1 MTDCTTE
8 RDDGYD
14 YIIVGSGAGGGPLA
28 SRLAQNGK
36 RVLVLEA
43 GANHAALPPRDP
55 AHEISRVPAL
65 HAASTE
71 HEALAWRFFVKHY
84 ETLPAGVPADP
95 KWHHAPSSE
104 PADQQQEGIFYPRAA
119 AVGGCTVHN
128 AMITIAGPDSDWDQL
143 AHRLGDSSWRG
154 EVMRG
159 YFKRLEHNDYL
170 PLPEP
175 AARSAFARLWDYVKE
190 SCSWLFGFDPD
201 RTRGGHGFDGWLHTS
216 VADASIGLKDAQLIR
231 MLKAALWQAKVD
243 GLDRAWTWTET
254 ILKGQARQ
262 ALDPNHATTKSKS
275 PEGISLIPLAVY
287 GDGTTIHQERST
299 PWAIVGRRSSP
310 RELLLSAQ
318 AAHPDKLEIRTHC
331 LVTRVLFNDPQ
342 PGDKPRAIGVEY
354 QVGERLYR
362 AHVTPS
368 SVPGETKQVF
378 VKAGG
383 EVVLCGGAFNTPQ
396 LLMLSGVGDRQELE
410 GKRIEVRANR
420 PGVGKNL
427 QDRYEVS
434 VVSELP
440 ENFEVLAGAALKLP
454 DDPDQP
460 DDVLREWREDG
471 TGLYASNGAV
481 LGIFKRSRPELPQP
495 DLFIFGVPSEFRG
508 YEVGYS
514 NVAHKR
520 NLFTWVVLKSHT
532 RNRDGVVQLRSAN
545 PLDTPLINFHYF
557 NSASAPLDTDKDPD
571 LLALVKGV
579 KFIRGILSRAGKLQ
593 EVHPGPEF
601 QSDEAAK
608 RWIRRDAWGHH
619 ACGTCRMGTPDDPY
633 AVLDSRFRV
642 IGVDGLRVCDA
653 SIFPEIPGYFIVT
666 NIYVAAEKAADTLL
680 ADAEQRAHEST
691 HYPRSLQTLEH
702 QALTKRRRATQPP
715 HCGAGLGGAGL
726 AESAPASCG
735 CSASPPI
742 VQGDRRWN
750 DDVTGLALSG
760 GGVRSATLSLGLLQV
775 LARNKLLRKV
785 DFLSTVSGG
794 GYIGAALG
802 RLYDRFRGPERQFQ
816 RQPAPLHEPPA
827 DCVEKVVADRESN
840 FVDWLRRSG
849 NYLSPN
855 GAGDGRVNAAIYFR
869 NLLSVHFVVGV
880 ALVALFSLA
889 NSLRYGVLD
898 QIVWVKSFGLDIGDL
913 PITHVASSLA
923 GPKLRVF
930 LSPWFGL
937 TELLFLFLVLPQIVS
952 YWIVSPSR
960 PQRFR
965 RLTLSLLFVASAAL
979 LWFSVQDGLQAPALV
994 FALSLLSSLIHV
1006 EMAWYRGVLREAA
1019 TGTGGLATQRL
1030 RTRNYLT
1037 YDLGMSLVL
1046 LAISLGFGF
1055 IDSLAHGL
1063 HEWKLA
1069 GNYSYAQAFSALGAA
1084 VVAVMPVARYIAGG
1098 LASGSAGAASVLPR
1112 FLKRDMTLGLLAL
1125 VLFTAPMVLYSFA
1138 SHAAFQGGDN
1148 LARGVLVTI
1157 VTAALTLVLAHPST
1171 ISFVNN
1177 SSLAQTYA
1185 ARLARAY
1192 LGASNPVRYTN
1203 EGRDVTEVA
1212 TGDDVAAITDYRPHE
1227 ASGPLHLINVTVNQT
1242 LEYGARLRRRDR
1254 QGEIVAVSC
1263 LGVSVGE
1270 DWHGQWRERPDIDP
1284 ESRERR
1290 VARLEPLG
1298 RLPGEPHPL
1307 VDQWEHPAANVETL
1321 SLRQWIGIS
1330 GAAID
1335 PGRGAGTRLGTALLM
1350 GLVNLRT
1357 GHWWDTG
1364 IPHAHRLGFPDGQS
1378 PLRRFIYLIPRVLGM
1393 QSLILAE
1400 WLAKFPGPWQRFWHL
1415 SDGGF
1420 FDNTGLYELVRRR
1433 VPRMILCDGSADPRY
1448 ELEDLGDVIR
1458 KVRID
1463 FNAEIKPFST
1473 DDLAT
1478 YVPDPLRTLVGVA
1491 DQLKPVDGRPS
1502 AMHAALFWVRY
1513 IDPSNPRQFLARRS
1527 VLLYL
1532 KASLSGDESI
1542 DVQMYQKKSGEFPH
1556 DPTSDQF
1563 FDESQWESYRA
1574 LGEHMASPLFAN
1586 QGAWFW
1592 NIQVEHAE
1600 EPV

>member
-1 MTDCTTE
+1 MTDNTAE
-8 RDDGYD
+8 RDDDYD

-28 SRLAQNGK
+28 ARLAQNGK

-43 GANHAALPPRDP
+43 GANHAQLPPRDP
-55 AHEISRVPAL
+55 AHEVSRVPLL

-84 ETLPAGVPADP
+84 EKQPAGVPDDP
-95 KWHHAPSSE
+95 KWNSAPDDSVVGR
-104 PADQQQEGIFYPRAA
+104 QQDGIFYPRAA

-143 AHRLGDSSWRG
+143 AHHLGDSSWRG

-170 PLPEP
+170 PLPAP
-175 AARSAFARLWDYVKE
+175 QDRSAIVRLMDYAQE
-190 SCSWLFGFDPD
+190 SCAWLFGFTPD

-216 VADASIGLKDAQLIR
+216 VADVSIGLKDSQLIR
-231 MLKAALWQAKVD
+231 MLKAALWQAKAD
-243 GLDRAWTWTET
+243 GLDRAWTWVET
-254 ILKGQARQ
+254 ILKGQSRQ
-262 ALDPNHATTKSKS
+262 ALDPNHSTNKSKS
-275 PEGISLIPLAVY
+275 PEGITLVPLAVY
-287 GDGTTIHQERST
+287 GDGTTIHQDRST

-318 AAHPDKLEIRTHC
+318 AAHPDKLEIRTNC
-331 LVTRVLFNDPQ
+331 LVTRVLFN
-342 PGDKPRAIGVEY
+342 KPRAGEKPTAAGVEY
-354 QVGERLYR
+354 RAGERLYR
-362 AHVTPS
+362 AHVRPS
-368 SVPGETKQVF
+368 EEQGETREVR
-378 VKAGG
+378 VKPGG

-396 LLMLSGVGDRQELE
+396 LLMLSGIGDAQELQPLD
-410 GKRIEVRANR
+410 IACLVDR

-434 VVSELP
+434 VVSEMP
-440 ENFEVLAGAALKLP
+440 EDFQVLAGAALKLP
-454 DDPDQP
+454 DDPDKP
-460 DDVLREWREDG
+460 DDGLREWREDG

-481 LGIFKRSRPELPQP
+481 LGIFKRSRPDLPQP
-495 DLFIFGVPSEFRG
+495 DLFIFGVPSDFRG

-514 NVAHKR
+514 NVGHKR
-520 NLFTWVVLKSHT
+520 NLFSWVVLKSHT
-532 RNRDGVVQLRSAN
+532 RNRDGVVRLRSTD

-557 NSASAPLDTDKDPD
+557 NSASAPHDTDKDPD

-579 KFIRGILSRAGKLQ
+579 KFIRGILRRAGKLE
-593 EVHPGPEF
+593 EVHPGTAF
-601 QSDEAAK
+601 QSDEAAQ

-619 ACGTCRMGTPDDPY
+619 ACGTCRMGTPDDKY

-680 ADAEQRAHEST
+680 ADAERRTNEST
-691 HYPRSLQTLEH
+691 HYPRAMQTLEQ
-702 QALTKRRRATQPP
+702 QALAKRRQTVA
-715 HCGAGLGGAGL
+715 
-726 AESAPASCG
+726 APA
-735 CSASPPI
+735 APPPAATRPI
-742 VQGDRRWN
+742 VDGDRRWN

-760 GGVRSATLSLGLLQV
+760 GGVRSATLSFGLLQV
-775 LARNKLLRKV
+775 LARNKVLRKV

-802 RLYDRFRGPERQFQ
+802 RLYDRFRGPNRQYQ
-816 RQPAPLHEPPA
+816 CQPTPLHEPPA
-827 DCVEKVVADRESN
+827 DCVERVLADRESN
-840 FVDWLRRSG
+840 FADWLRRSG

-869 NLLSVHFVVGV
+869 NLLSVHFVIGV
-880 ALVALFSLA
+880 AMVALFCLA
-889 NSLRYGVLD
+889 NVLRYGVLD
-898 QIVWVKSFGLDIGDL
+898 QVAWVKSFGFDVGDL
-913 PITHVASSLA
+913 PITYIVSSLA

-930 LSPWFGL
+930 LSPWFAL

-965 RLTLSLLFVASAAL
+965 RLTLSLLFIASAAL
-979 LWFSVQDGLQAPALV
+979 LWFGVQDGLRAQSLV
-994 FALSLLSSLIHV
+994 FALSLLSSLLHV
-1006 EMAWYRGVLREAA
+1006 EMAWARGVLREAA
-1019 TGTGGLATQRL
+1019 AGTGGLATQRL

-1046 LAISLGFGF
+1046 LAISLGFGL
-1055 IDSLAHGL
+1055 IDSIAHGL

-1069 GNYSYAQAFSALGAA
+1069 DNYSYAQAFSVLGAA
-1084 VVAVMPVARYIAGG
+1084 VVAVLPVARYIAGG
-1098 LASGSAGAASVLPR
+1098 LASGSAGPASILPR

-1125 VLFTAPMVLYSFA
+1125 VLFTVPMVLYSFA
-1138 SHAAFQGGDN
+1138 SHAAFKGGDD
-1148 LARGVLVTI
+1148 LFWGVVVTVI
-1157 VTAALTLVLAHPST
+1157 TSALTLVLAHPST
-1171 ISFVNN
+1171 ITFVNN

-1192 LGASNPVRYTN
+1192 LGASNPVRYTAD
-1203 EGRDVTEVA
+1203 GRDVTEVA
-1212 TGDDVAAITDYRPHE
+1212 SGDDVAAITDYRPHE
-1227 ASGPLHLINVTVNQT
+1227 ASGPLHLINLTVNQT

-1270 DWHGQWRERPDIDP
+1270 DWHGQWRERPNIDP

-1298 RLPGEPHPL
+1298 RLPGEAHPW
-1307 VDQWEHPAANVETL
+1307 VDQWERPATNVETL

-1364 IPHAHRLGFPDGQS
+1364 IPHAHRLGFPDGLS
-1378 PLRRFIYLIPRVLGM
+1378 PLRRAIYLIPRVLGM

-1400 WLAKFPGPWQRFWHL
+1400 WLAHFPGPWHRFWHL

-1433 VPRMILCDGSADPRY
+1433 VPRMILCDGSADPNY
-1448 ELEDLGDVIR
+1448 ELEDLGDVVR

-1463 FNAEIKPFST
+1463 FNADIQPFSAA
-1473 DDLAT
+1473 DLAAH
-1478 YVPDPLRTLVGVA
+1478 VPAALQSIVGA
-1491 DQLKPVDGRPS
+1491 PEQLKPGKERPS
-1502 AMHAALFWVRY
+1502 TLHAALFWVRY
-1513 IDPSNPRQFLARRS
+1513 IDPANPRQYLARRS

-1532 KASLSGDESI
+1532 KASLTGDESL
-1542 DVQMYQKKSGEFPH
+1542 DVQLYQKKSSEFPH

-1574 LGEHMASPLFAN
+1574 LGEHIASPVFAN
-1586 QGAWFW
+1586 QGDWFW
-1592 NIQVEHAE
+1592 NIPIQHAVG
-1600 EPV
+1600 PVS